1 MIVTSFSS
9 AFLASMIPYTP
20 CSLLQYGCGAGA
32 ANLLQGAIP
41 RAASLMLQFAG
52 GAAVLFII
60 WAGMQMLLSL
70 GDESKV
76 TQGKWGILY
85 ALAGLTIAILSSF
98 IISVIGTQQY
108 IVARSGADKAP
119 FELLSAAIGIL
130 RTVLNAILLLVIVM
144 VGVRMLYA
152 QGKSDEFNKGK
163 TQMTWA
169 LVGAVVVNLAAALV
183 AIVTNFFG
191 V

>member
-1 MIVTSFSS
+1 MIATGFSS

-20 CSLLQYGCGAGA
+20 CSGLQYGCGAGA

-98 IISVIGTQQY
+98 IISVIGTQTY
-108 IVARSGADKAP
+108 IVAGSNPGGAP

-144 VGVRMLYA
+144 VGIRMLYA

-183 AIVTNFFG
+183 QIITRFFG

>member
-1 MIVTSFSS
+1 MNTLSLQS
-9 AFLASMIPYTP
+9 AFLASLIPYTP

-32 ANLLQGAIP
+32 SNLLQSAIP
-41 RAASLMLQFAG
+41 KAASLMLQFAG

-60 WAGMQMLLSL
+60 WAGLQMLLSL

-85 ALAGLTIAILSSF
+85 ALGGLTVAILSSF
-98 IISVIGTQQY
+98 IISVIGTQTY
-108 IVARSGADKAP
+108 ITRGSPADNAP
-119 FELLSAAIGIL
+119 FALLSAAITIL

-144 VGVRMLYA
+144 VGIRMLYA
-152 QGKSDEFNKGK
+152 QGKSDEFNKAK

-183 AIVTNFFG
+183 KIVTNFFQ